1 MRINQRDKDAIISA
15 VKSKDPEAEIWL
27 FGSRTDDSK
36 RGGDIDIA
44 ILSSQIGRLDRM
56 QIRRTICN
64 TLGEQKIDI
73 IVSAHGEDAFF
84 QLAKE
89 RGVKLHA

>member
-1 MRINQRDKDAIISA
+1 MRINQRDTDAIISA
-15 VKSKDPEAEIWL
+15 VKAKDPEAEIWL

-44 ILSSQIGRLDRM
+44 ILSSQISRLDQM
-56 QIRRTICN
+56 EIRRTICD

-73 IVSAHGEDAFF
+73 IVSPKGENAFF

-89 RGVKLHA
+89 RGVKLHE